1 MGGCSKDARGWTTH
15 RWVPTMPLPKLKGGA
30 DEAPMNAGRR
40 RRPRRMGGGGFLA
53 NASGAGMTP
62 AVGDEDDGDEEG
74 ARRARRALETT
85 LTEEPTTKL
94 KLPSAMHG
102 LELAGLGVRVKRITA
117 IGVKVYACGIYF
129 DVDALKRAMEED
141 VSTVDGLERS
151 RACERSVRLVFARK
165 VGGAQISSAL
175 AERIRPKLPQNSAS
189 LAEFE
194 GIFAGLTFERGV
206 SLDFRACPSG
216 SLTTSIRG
224 KPVSTIDD
232 PRLADALFDAYI
244 GSDPV
249 IPELKSQASA
259 FVAKLRA

>member
-1 MGGCSKDARGWTTH
+1 
-15 RWVPTMPLPKLKGGA
+15 
-30 DEAPMNAGRR
+30 
-40 RRPRRMGGGGFLA
+40 
-53 NASGAGMTP
+53 MTP
-62 AVGDEDDGDEEG
+62 AVGNEDGDDEEG

-129 DVDALKRAMEED
+129 DVDALKRAMEEED
-141 VSTVDGLERS
+141 LSAGDGLERS
-151 RACERSVRLVFARK
+151 RAGERSVRLVFARK

-175 AERIRPKLPQNSAS
+175 AERIRPRLPENSAT

-206 SLDFRACPSG
+206 SLDFRASPSG